1 MFITV
6 TWLLVCLCCLS
17 IICLILHRTS
27 FTLWTSVNPRHVPGY
42 LQYVLPSKSSMEI
55 QSSVGPTSDQS
66 SRTCQKQI
74 YEFLWTKF
82 ILQSFLEKLI
92 FVQLGM
98 KFPAC
103 NETAVFVTL
112 FTRPTSSRHYKPG
125 EPLHIFPSHVLRHIL
140 MCSSHL
146 HSGLGLQRGASL
158 WIWN

>member
-1 MFITV
+1 M
-6 TWLLVCLCCLS
+6 LVRLCRLP
-17 IICLILHRTS
+17 IICLILHVIS

-74 YEFLWTKF
+74 LYEFLLTKF

-92 FVQLGM
+92 VTQLCM

-103 NETAVFVTL
+103 NETTMFITI
-112 FTRPTSSRHYKPG
+112 FTRPTFSRHSEPG
-125 EPLHIFPSHVLRHIL
+125 EPLHVLPVCNFKAHF
-140 MCSSHL
+140 
-146 HSGLGLQRGASL
+146 
-158 WIWN
+158 NV